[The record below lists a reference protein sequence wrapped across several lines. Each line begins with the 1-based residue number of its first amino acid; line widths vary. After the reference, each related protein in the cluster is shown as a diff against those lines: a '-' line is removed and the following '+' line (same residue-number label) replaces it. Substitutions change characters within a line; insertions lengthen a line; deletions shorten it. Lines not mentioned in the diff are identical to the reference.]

1 MLMQTI
7 RHLIGCIKES
17 ALNRLDRLQNIKWER
32 NFIHKRETGMS
43 YNVTKNRLEK
53 QQIYDIVRHTFGKD
67 TEVNSYTELLD
78 GFCNTAY
85 RIKLSDGREV
95 VLKAAPKNGIVM
107 MSCEQGM
114 MQTEVRA
121 MTLARQKGMEGVPI
135 VYAFEE
141 NSFLSGSSYF
151 IMECLEGDSYAA
163 IKQKLTEEE
172 QQTIDCEETNDQ
184 YVWVHGLFEKVWEE
198 MEV

>member
-1 MLMQTI
+1 
-7 RHLIGCIKES
+7 
-17 ALNRLDRLQNIKWER
+17 
-32 NFIHKRETGMS
+32 MS

-67 TEVNSYTELLD
+67 TEV
-78 GFCNTAY
+78 
-85 RIKLSDGREV
+85 
-95 VLKAAPKNGIVM
+95 
-107 MSCEQGM
+107 
-114 MQTEVRA
+114 RA

-135 VYAFEE
+135 AYAFEE